1 MTEHDLAAPGRE
13 LLAVAAGCARTRILL
28 KSYRSELDL
37 VMVKSPPICKGSSSS
52 SFDSGKISPPT
63 ILNNN
68 ASSCDPQTIG
78 LCLI

>member
-1 MTEHDLAAPGRE
+1 MTEHNPAAPGRE
-13 LLAVAAGCARTRILL
+13 LLAAGCTRPRILL
-28 KSYRSELDL
+28 KIYRCEPDL

-68 ASSCDPQTIG
+68 ASSCDPQPIG